1 MKHKLIIVIMA
12 LMAGFFTSCT
22 DVEFCPDSVDEHPH
36 TATVSYGFDW
46 SGLDKELRPGANQP
60 DSMYVV
66 AYRVIN
72 MWKSSVIVACKGD
85 ANKPSAGK
93 YIRNAV
99 EPVVTYP
106 GQTKTDTIKQFKV
119 KTGEYKFV
127 CFNGS
132 NSEIDYTDV
141 DNYIYN
147 DNIPLQSLSFSF
159 KTYDKSSPDL
169 VKIIPKWEGR
179 TDLNDYAGYIQP
191 EARAVYYDTL
201 TVRQLLKNRNYH
213 MKFRFNDKMRLTQRL
228 TFKFHIKKLLS
239 TVFEN
244 GDTNPHPFTVDS
256 VFGEVSGI
264 PYKVNLSNRY
274 IDITKTAKMMW
285 RANVT
290 PDNDANEE
298 VDCEAIID
306 VPTLVRNQQKN
317 IYTGP
322 GIIHL
327 IIYCSSPIDP
337 DDPNSERKVKHFPG
351 NINLYNTLEKAKL
364 YTTTL
369 DKQNAYITKAKAT
382 LEIIDKI
389 VLDGSNIIE
398 NSDNNE
404 GLDQWKAIEERIIVD
419 I

>member
-1 MKHKLIIVIMA
+1 
-12 LMAGFFTSCT
+12 MAGFFTSCT

-46 SGLDKELRPGANQP
+46 SSVKTVDPGPNQP

-93 YIRNAV
+93 YINNAV

-141 DNYIYN
+141 DNYIFNN
-147 DNIPLQSLSFSF
+147 DIPLQSLSFSF
-159 KTYDKSSPDL
+159 KTYDKSSKKL
-169 VKIIPKWEGR
+169 NKIIPDWEGW
-179 TDLNDYAGYIQP
+179 TDLNDYADYIQP

-228 TFKFHIKKLLS
+228 KIIFNIKKQLS
-239 TVFEN
+239 SVFEN
-244 GDTNPHPFTVDS
+244 GDTIPHPFTVDA

-290 PDNDANEE
+290 IANKKTPTPDNDANEE
-298 VDCEAIID
+298 VDCKAVID

-337 DDPNSERKVKHFPG
+337 DDPNSGRKKSIPFKV

-369 DKQNAYITKAKAT
+369 DGQHAYITKPEVE
-382 LEIIDKI
+382 LKI
-389 VLDGSNIIE
+389 TDIEVDGSNIIE

-404 GLDQWKAIEERIIVD
+404 GLDQWKAIKERIIVD

>member
-12 LMAGFFTSCT
+12 LMAVFFTSCT
-22 DVEFCPDSVDEHPH
+22 DVEFCPDSIDEHPH

-72 MWKSSVIVACKGD
+72 IWKSSAIVACKGD

-93 YIRNAV
+93 YINNAV

-159 KTYDKSSPDL
+159 KTYDKSSKKL
-169 VKIIPKWEGR
+169 NKIIPDWEGW
-179 TDLNDYAGYIQP
+179 TDLNPYADYIQP

-213 MKFRFNDKMRLTQRL
+213 MKFRFTNDNRLTQRI
-228 TFKFHIKKLLS
+228 TFKFHFNKLLS
-239 TVFEN
+239 SLDN
-244 GDTNPHPFTVDS
+244 GKTKNHHFTIDS
-256 VFGEVSGI
+256 VFGEVSGV

-274 IDITKTAKMMW
+274 VDITKTAKMMW
-285 RANVT
+285 RT
-290 PDNDANEE
+290 DLKPDNDANEE
-298 VDCEAIID
+298 VDCKAVID

-369 DKQNAYITKAKAT
+369 DGQHAYITKPEVE
-382 LEIIDKI
+382 LKI
-389 VLDGSNIIE
+389 TDIEVDGSNIIE

-404 GLDQWKAIEERIIVD
+404 GLDQWKAIKERIIVD